1 MSQKIAGSGVEDG
14 STFRHLDKYSKRLAN
29 LERQKSNIGSDT
41 IELSQR
47 EYEAHI
53 DKLSVELDAA
63 WKQDERVKSLKIVI
77 QLAKLLADTSYPQFY
92 PTMFVMV
99 TAILERLQCIQIFA

>member
-1 MSQKIAGSGVEDG
+1 M
-14 STFRHLDKYSKRLAN
+14 
-29 LERQKSNIGSDT
+29 
-41 IELSQR
+41 
-47 EYEAHI
+47 
-53 DKLSVELDAA
+53 ELDAA